1 MGDGWS
7 LLSGMSVKAA
17 TLAGE
22 KWFIGG
28 APRSKNVG
36 QVLMF
41 RQGDRGSGYLNLNP
55 ANILTGQQFGSGFG
69 YDIVVADFNLDKL
82 VFVVVHRDAR

>member
-1 MGDGWS
+1 
-7 LLSGMSVKAA
+7 MSVKAA

-22 KWFIGG
+22 KWFVGG

-41 RQGDRGSGYLNLNP
+41 QRGDRGSGYLNLNH
-55 ANILTGQQFGSGFG
+55 AHVLTGQQFGSGFG
-69 YDIVVADFNLDKL
+69 YDVAVADFNLDKL
-82 VFVVVHRDAR
+82 VGVYMDAARRVTPRTSI